1 MTTRTTEESMSPPWL
16 NFDRSHQLLPLLE
29 ATLVQDVPNEPVYEA
44 FPMPAPEVN
53 DAHGWLRISLKLRV
67 VILGVFGGNGCHYC
81 SSNDNCWQ
89 SKITIHTNRYD
100 QHKQHDSAWT

>member
-1 MTTRTTEESMSPPWL
+1 MGFAANNHGHVGMTTRTTEESMSPPWL

-67 VILGVFGGNGCHYC
+67 VILGVLVAMAAIIAVVMIIVG
-81 SSNDNCWQ
+81 SP
-89 SKITIHTNRYD
+89 K
-100 QHKQHDSAWT
+100 